1 MKMSPIKSAL
11 GAGLYIVF
19 IATVMQS
26 LSKAMPGDD
35 TFFAPMLFL
44 SLLVLSVAIMGYLFV
59 YEPLRLFLE
68 NQKKEALSYFAK
80 TVSYFAVVVV
90 FFLLINLLLTR

>member
-1 MKMSPIKSAL
+1 
-11 GAGLYIVF
+11 
-19 IATVMQS
+19 MQS
-26 LSKAMPGDD
+26 LSKLMPGDD

-80 TVSYFAVVVV
+80 TVASFAVVVV
-90 FFLLINLLLTR
+90 IFLLANILLTR